1 MAVMNDTTT
10 KASLSDLPAPGLG
23 ATASLSD
30 PGGTASLCALDGWID
45 VARAGTWR
53 DMEGRQVKL
62 TAQTLA
68 AIAADYAHADPAPV
82 VVGHP
87 KDDAPAYGWV
97 DRLRVTGDRLQAKL
111 CDIAPAFRDAVARGS
126 YRGRSVALREGRLV
140 HLGFL
145 GGRAPAIPGLAPTRF
160 SAPAD
165 SIIEFAA
172 KDALDT
178 ALAASGEWRG
188 WRVLARL
195 LRSMRERIVASDG
208 VEAADRALPD
218 WQIEEVASLGQASL
232 PGAALAL
239 EETGTAET
247 DETDK
252 PSGDENMTGESD
264 GAADLAAR
272 EKALAEREAKLAADQ
287 AELTRSQAEA
297 EVAARFARADT
308 ALEAHVQA
316 GRVLPA
322 ERAGLAALLA
332 SLPVDD
338 GAVIAFA
345 AADGKTEKKAPGA
358 VLEAFL
364 SALPAR
370 VDYGRHAGRDS
381 APADGGDRGGG
392 GDPAAIAAQAT
403 KHREAALAAG
413 RTLTV
418 AQAVDEV
425 MSGAAQIKQGS
436 GA

>member
-1 MAVMNDTTT
+1 MAVMKDTTT
-10 KASLSDLPAPGLG
+10 KASLSNLSAPGL
-23 ATASLSD
+23 
-30 PGGTASLCALDGWID
+30 GGTASLSALDGWID

-53 DMEGRQVKL
+53 DMEGREVKL
-62 TAQTLA
+62 TADTLA
-68 AIAADYAHADPAPV
+68 AIAADYGQADPAPV

-97 DRLRVTGDRLQAKL
+97 DRLRVTGDRLQARL
-111 CDIAPAFRDAVARGS
+111 CDIAPAFRDAVARGT
-126 YRGRSVALREGRLV
+126 YRGRSVALREGRLA

-172 KDALDT
+172 PLAAPKDAVDGT
-178 ALAASGEWRG
+178 DAALAASGEWRG
-188 WRVLARL
+188 WRVLARI

-218 WQIEEVASLGQASL
+218 WQIEQLASLGQDSK
-232 PGAALAL
+232 PGVALAL
-239 EETGTAET
+239 EETET
-247 DETDK
+247 DETDETT
-252 PSGDENMTGESD
+252 GDEDMTGESD
-264 GAADLAAR
+264 RAADLAAR
-272 EKALAEREAKLAADQ
+272 EKALAEREAKLGAQ
-287 AELTRSQAEA
+287 EAELTRSQAEA
-297 EVAARFARADT
+297 EVAARFAKADT
-308 ALEAHVQA
+308 ALEAHVKA

-345 AADGKTEKKAPGA
+345 AADGKTEKKAPAA

-364 SALPAR
+364 SALPKR
-370 VDYGRHAGRDS
+370 VDYDVRAGRDS

-392 GDPAAIAAQAT
+392 VDPAAIAAQAT

-425 MSGAAQIKQGS
+425 MSGAATTTQGG

>member
-10 KASLSDLPAPGLG
+10 KVSLSDPGATATLSDPG
-23 ATASLSD
+23 ATASLS
-30 PGGTASLCALDGWID
+30 ALDGWID
-45 VARAGTWR
+45 ICRTGTWHSL
-53 DMEGRQVKL
+53 DGKV
-62 TAQTLA
+62 TLSD
-68 AIAADYAHADPAPV
+68 ADLDELVAGYARSDPAPV
-82 VVGHP
+82 VIGHP
-87 KDDAPAYGWV
+87 TTDAPAQGWV
-97 DRLRVTGDRLQAKL
+97 GALRRVGDRLQARL
-111 CDIAPAFRDAVARGS
+111 ERLDEGFREAVEA
-126 YRGRSVALREGRLV
+126 GRYANRSISAVRDETGWRLR

-145 GGRAPAIPGLAPTRF
+145 GAALPAVDGLCPSNFAAPCGGQIVF
-160 SAPAD
+160 SA
-165 SIIEFAA
+165 S
-172 KDALDT
+172 
-178 ALAASGEWRG
+178 LAASGEGRG

-218 WQIEEVASLGQASL
+218 WQIEEVASLGQASP

-247 DETDK
+247 DETDETT
-252 PSGDENMTGESD
+252 GDEDMTGEND
-264 GAADLAAR
+264 RAAELAAR
-272 EKALAEREAKLAADQ
+272 EKALAEREAKLATEQ

-345 AADGKTEKKAPGA
+345 AADGKTEKKAPA
-358 VLEAFL
+358 ALLEAFL
-364 SALPAR
+364 SALPKR
-370 VDYGRHAGRDS
+370 VDYGVRAGRDS
-381 APADGGDRGGG
+381 APTDGGDRGGG
-392 GDPAAIAAQAT
+392 ADPAAIAAQAT
-403 KHREAALAAG
+403 QHREAALAAG

-425 MSGAAQIKQGS
+425 MSGAAQTMRTRQGS

>member
-1 MAVMNDTTT
+1 MAVMNDTVT
-10 KASLSDLPAPGLG
+10 KTAAAADAG
-23 ATASLSD
+23 ATASLS
-30 PGGTASLCALDGWID
+30 ALDGWID

-53 DMEGRQVKL
+53 DMEGREVKL
-62 TAQTLA
+62 TADTLA
-68 AIAADYAHADPAPV
+68 AIAADYAQADPAPV

-111 CDIAPAFRDAVARGS
+111 CDIAPAFRDAVARGT

-172 KDALDT
+172 PEAAPKDAGDAVDA
-178 ALAASGEWRG
+178 ALAASGEGRG

-195 LRSMRERIVASDG
+195 LRSMRDRIVASDG

-218 WQIEEVASLGQASL
+218 WQIEEVASLGQASP

-247 DETDK
+247 DETDETT
-252 PSGDENMTGESD
+252 GDEDMTGESD
-264 GAADLAAR
+264 RAAELAAR
-272 EKALAEREAKLAADQ
+272 EKALAEREAKLATEQ

-345 AADGKTEKKAPGA
+345 AADGKTEKKAPAA

-364 SALPAR
+364 SALPKR
-370 VDYGRHAGRDS
+370 VDYGVRAGRDS

-392 GDPAAIAAQAT
+392 ADPAAIAAQAT
-403 KHREAALAAG
+403 QHREAALAAG

-425 MSGAAQIKQGS
+425 MSGAAQTMRTRQGS

>member
-1 MAVMNDTTT
+1 MRY
-10 KASLSDLPAPGLG
+10 
-23 ATASLSD
+23 
-30 PGGTASLCALDGWID
+30 
-45 VARAGTWR
+45 RAG
-53 DMEGRQVKL
+53 
-62 TAQTLA
+62 
-68 AIAADYAHADPAPV
+68 
-82 VVGHP
+82 
-87 KDDAPAYGWV
+87 
-97 DRLRVTGDRLQAKL
+97 
-111 CDIAPAFRDAVARGS
+111 DAVVRGS
-126 YRGRSVALREGRLV
+126 RGRSGFAEGRLV

-160 SAPAD
+160 SAAAD

-172 KDALDT
+172 PLAAPKDTAPKDAGDT
-178 ALAASGEWRG
+178 APKDAGDTAPKDAGDTAPKGAVDGTDAALAASGEWRG

-297 EVAARFARADT
+297 EVAARFAKADT

-403 KHREAALAAG
+403 QHREAALAAG